1 MDRIQLQTRRRR
13 ELLDITSF
21 VAEAVAASGV
31 EAGVCHVFV
40 PHTTAAVLVNE
51 GADPAVG
58 RDILEALAAML
69 PKIPFTHLEGNADA
83 HILASL
89 VGSSVT
95 VPVSEGEL
103 KLGTWQ
109 AIFFLEL
116 DGPRRREVW
125 LTPLGVQPSSS
136 PRP

>member
-1 MDRIQLQTRRRR
+1 MDRIQLQTSRRR

-21 VAEAVAASGV
+21 VAEAVAASPV
-31 EAGVCHVFV
+31 AEGVCHIFV
-40 PHTTAAVLVNE
+40 PHTTAAVFINE

-58 RDILEALAAML
+58 ENILEALAAML
-69 PKIPFTHLEGNADA
+69 PKIPFKHMEGNADA
-83 HILASL
+83 HVLASL

-95 VPVSEGEL
+95 VPVSEGTL

-125 LTPLGVQPSSS
+125 LSSL
-136 PRP
+136 RA

>member
-1 MDRIQLQTRRRR
+1 MDKIQLQTHRRR
-13 ELLDITSF
+13 ELLDITAF
-21 VAEAVAASGV
+21 VAQAVAASPV
-31 EAGVCHVFV
+31 EEGVCHVFV
-40 PHTTAAVLVNE
+40 PHTTAAVLINE

-58 RDILEALAAML
+58 EDILNSLAAML

-83 HILASL
+83 HVLASL
-89 VGSSVT
+89 VGSSVWL
-95 VPVSEGEL
+95 PISEGEL

-125 LTPLGVQPSSS
+125 LTAL
-136 PRP
+136 RA

>member
-1 MDRIQLQTRRRR
+1 MDKIHLQTRRRR
-13 ELLDITSF
+13 ELLDITAF
-21 VAEAVAASGV
+21 VAQAVAASSV
-31 EAGVCHVFV
+31 EEGVCHIFV
-40 PHTTAAVLVNE
+40 PHTTAAVLINE

-58 RDILEALAAML
+58 EDILSSLAAML
-69 PKIPFTHLEGNADA
+69 PKIPFKHVEGNADA
-83 HILASL
+83 HVLASL

-95 VPVSEGEL
+95 VPISEGEL

-125 LTPLGVQPSSS
+125 LTAL
-136 PRP
+136 RA